1 MVWRLSA
8 VKAQALTRLG
18 NIGEAAAAYQ
28 AAAAVIRQLAETIP
42 DAALKHGFL
51 SNPLISSIMAAAHE
65 RTRSEKE

>member
-8 VKAQALTRLG
+8 AKAQALTRLG
-18 NIGEAAAAYQ
+18 NTVEATAAYQ

-42 DAALKHGFL
+42 EAALQHGFL